1 LFQKRRGKFL
11 WTGVSRAK
19 PANCDGIAETWH
31 EAEPVTK
38 VTRHLRTGPAVIGD
52 GQLVKFG
59 LPAAREENKMHNAIA
74 ASAHTCTSESQSDII
89 ISRSASMAS
98 ASMSNPAPAG
108 LDSEG
113 VRIGSL
119 PEAVSFRL
127 SVPHVPFQYPTDFNF
142 SEESITI
149 RAPILPLLDHSRL
162 SSQQAALAEQVQKR
176 YLEAEQGARDLLH
189 LLYCHWIRIMRNS
202 WMQWHRLP
210 LLSDNS
216 KTSSFPQPEAVQK
229 QTPSVA
235 ATRSSAGYGTQSSST
250 LARDPAL
257 FHKLAEASISSLN
270 RKDKRFMGEVFSRH
284 VKPLGLSAKA
294 LASALHAIDHSK
306 FPAQVSDA
314 DAECKLKEV
323 DASNKGYAN
332 FEEFCRA
339 AKISSNAGAE
349 TDTSAARDVFLRFV
363 KGLSAQELVAALK
376 EVDAPVLLSSEG
388 SSPEQIYRRAD
399 INMSGSVDFAELD
412 PSPMFLSFFAVMLV
426 TLASGSC
433 VQLSCP
439 TTSK

>member
-1 LFQKRRGKFL
+1 MQSRR
-11 WTGVSRAK
+11 TAT
-19 PANCDGIAETWH
+19 GIAEIWH
-31 EAEPVTK
+31 DAEPVTK

-98 ASMSNPAPAG
+98 ASMSNPPHVG

-113 VRIGSL
+113 ARIGSL

-162 SSQQAALAEQVQKR
+162 SSQQAALAEQVQKQ
-176 YLEAEQGARDLLH
+176 YLEAEQGAQDLLRILH
-189 LLYCHWIRIMRNS
+189 SHWIRIMRNS

-210 LLSDNS
+210 LLSDDS

-250 LARDPAL
+250 LARDSAQ

-270 RKDKRFMGEVFSRH
+270 RKDKKIMGEVFSRH
-284 VKPLGLSAKA
+284 AKPLGLSAKA

-339 AKISSNAGAE
+339 AKISSDPCAE

-363 KGLSAQELVAALK
+363 KGLSAQELVHALK

-388 SSPEQIYRRAD
+388 CSPEQIFRRAD
-399 INMSGSVDFAELD
+399 ADMSGWVNFAELD
-412 PSPMFLSFFAVMLV
+412 PP
-426 TLASGSC
+426 SC
-433 VQLSCP
+433 SRHFSLSC
-439 TTSK
+439 SSLWLQVHACS